1 MYLFALAACLGV
13 ILAIPLLH
21 AGVLI
26 SGLFGL
32 IGIGVALLVMLF
44 ARFLNIQQIAFKTI
58 LLTLVSVAAI
68 HYTQMTLQQRL
79 AERLLTEQ
87 RVDVAVQVVGLSDAA
102 DQAWRQ
108 VVRPIVPQ
116 AGLPE
121 QWLLGLPYSASPDT
135 SAAPPNMRAGE
146 IWQIQAKLKPIRGRA
161 SRGAFDLERWLI
173 LERGIG
179 AQAELLDAQKIDTKS
194 ALSIIERVD
203 RLRLQLREHFQT
215 FTPDSRGVLL
225 GLLTGDRVLIPDQ
238 HRQLY
243 QDAGIAHLLAIS
255 GPHVLL
261 AAAVL
266 TWAVGLLLN
275 RLPWLYLRMER
286 RRWLL
291 PVFVLAVIGYALLAG
306 WQLPA
311 QRTVIMTMLV
321 AGLAWWRLRWPT
333 FKILSVAAAVLLIF
347 DPLAVLS
354 AAFWLSFGAVWVL
367 LWLARRPSEQADG
380 LPLMQQMW
388 LRIKQFVTLQWLITL
403 GLLPLVLA
411 VFGQFSWLAVPV
423 NLIAI
428 PLLSVLVLGLN
439 LLGLL
444 LWPMLPPLA
453 DQVWQWD
460 LWILQQF
467 HQVLHLLLD
476 GRPELVWQHR
486 LSGVALA
493 AALLLVLVW
502 LLPRRVLPLGVS
514 GFLLL
519 PLFYSSPEVG
529 HEQTQLQV
537 RVLDVGQGLSVL
549 LQTPNHQV
557 LFDTGTSNA
566 AQRVVLP
573 TLSAYGVK
581 SLDRLLL
588 SVPDQQQMGGM
599 LPVLERLKVQQ
610 VSGSFEDT
618 QVKIQPCAAG
628 QTWTWDGVLF
638 EVLAP
643 WPEVMQMDRRE
654 LSCVLR
660 VTTAPN
666 ALGQRHRVLIMGGA
680 GQLTEQM
687 LRLLCADL
695 QADLLIL
702 GRGKAA
708 NSIDF
713 VQVVQPRYAV
723 WSAAR
728 VKPNEQQKIEQIK
741 QLGIQV
747 DQTGLEGTLS
757 YQLGGDVIGRQ
768 AWRDERVWLR

>member
-1 MYLFALAACLGV
+1 MYLSALAWCFGV

-21 AGVLI
+21 GGGMLGSVGQMIALLLALLLSVLLWMLNKQLMIFRLILPVLI
-26 SGLFGL
+26 S
-32 IGIGVALLVMLF
+32 A
-44 ARFLNIQQIAFKTI
+44 T
-58 LLTLVSVAAI
+58 AI
-68 HYTQMTLQQRL
+68 HYTQSALQQRL

-87 RVDVAVQVVGLSDAA
+87 TVDVAVRVVGLSDAV

-108 VVRPIVPQ
+108 VVRPVVPQ
-116 AGLPE
+116 ANLPE
-121 QWLLGLPYSASPDT
+121 QWLLGLPYAMDSSATAS
-135 SAAPPNMRAGE
+135 PPNMRAGE

-161 SRGAFDLERWLI
+161 SRGAFDLERWLV

-203 RLRLQLREHFQT
+203 QMRLQLREHFQT

-225 GLLTGDRVLIPDQ
+225 GLLTGDRALIPDQ

-266 TWAVGLLLN
+266 TWVVGLLLN
-275 RLPWLYLRMER
+275 RFPRLYLRMER

-306 WQLPA
+306 WELPA
-311 QRTVIMTMLV
+311 QRTVLMTVLV

-333 FKILSVAAAVLLIF
+333 FKVLSVAAAFLLLL

-367 LWLARRPSEQADG
+367 LWLARRPRERGDDQ
-380 LPLMQQMW
+380 PLAQRML
-388 LRIKQFVTLQWLITL
+388 LRVKQFVTLQWLITL

-428 PLLSVLVLGLN
+428 PLLSVVVLGLN

-444 LWPMLPPLA
+444 LWPVLPVLA

-467 HQVLHLLLD
+467 HGFLHLLLD

-486 LSGVALA
+486 LSGVALI

-502 LLPRRVLPLGVS
+502 LLPRRVLPLGLS

-519 PLFYSSPEVG
+519 PLFYPSAEIG
-529 HEQTQLQV
+529 HDQTQLQV

-549 LQTPNHQV
+549 LQTPSHQM
-557 LFDTGTSNA
+557 LFDTGTSNT

-581 SLDRLLL
+581 SLDHLLL

-628 QTWTWDGVLF
+628 QTWTWDGVFF
-638 EVLAP
+638 EILAP
-643 WPEVMQMDRRE
+643 WPEVTQMDRRE

-666 ALGQRHRVLIMGGA
+666 ALGQRHRVLVMGGS

-687 LRLLCADL
+687 LRLLCAEL
-695 QADLLIL
+695 QADVLIL

-713 VQVVQPRYAV
+713 VQAVQPRYAV

-728 VKPNEQQKIEQIK
+728 AKPNEQQKIEQIK

-757 YQLGGDVIGRQ
+757 YQLGGEVIRRQ

>member
-1 MYLFALAACLGV
+1 MYLSALAWCFGV

-21 AGVLI
+21 GGVLI
-26 SGLFGL
+26 DWTLLFIGCLLSVLLAATCWLTQKNMGILRVIWPVL
-32 IGIGVALLVMLF
+32 IGL
-44 ARFLNIQQIAFKTI
+44 
-58 LLTLVSVAAI
+58 AAI
-68 HYTQMTLQQRL
+68 SYTQSTLQQRL

-87 RVDVAVQVVGLSDAA
+87 TVDVVVRVVGLSDAV

-108 VVRPIVPQ
+108 VVRPVVPQ
-116 AGLPE
+116 ANLPE
-121 QWLLGLPYSASPDT
+121 QWLLGLPYVMDSSSTAT
-135 SAAPPNMRAGE
+135 PPNMRAGE
-146 IWQIQAKLKPIRGRA
+146 IWQIKAKLTPVRGRA
-161 SRGAFDLERWLI
+161 SLGAFDLERWLV

-179 AQAELLDAQKIDTKS
+179 AQAELLHAEQIHSKPS
-194 ALSIIERVD
+194 LSIIERVD
-203 RLRLQLREHFQT
+203 QLRLQLREHFQT
-215 FTPDSRGVLL
+215 FTPDSHGVLL
-225 GLLTGDRVLIPDQ
+225 GLLTGDRALISDQ

-275 RLPWLYLRMER
+275 RFPRLYLRMER

-291 PVFVLAVIGYALLAG
+291 PIFVLVVIGYALLAG
-306 WQLPA
+306 WELPA
-311 QRTVIMTMLV
+311 QRTVLMTVLV

-333 FKILSVAAAVLLIF
+333 FKVLSVAAAILLLL

-367 LWLARRPSEQADG
+367 LWLARRPSERGDDQP
-380 LPLMQQMW
+380 LPQRMW
-388 LRIKQFVTLQWLITL
+388 LRVKQFVMLQWLITL

-428 PLLSVLVLGLN
+428 PLLSVVVLGLN

-444 LWPMLPPLA
+444 LWPVLPLLA
-453 DQVWQWD
+453 DQVWQCA

-467 HQVLHLLLD
+467 HGFLHLLLD

-502 LLPRRVLPLGVS
+502 LLPRRVLPLGMS

-519 PLFYSSPEVG
+519 PLFYPSHG
-529 HEQTQLQV
+529 IGDAQTQLQV

-549 LQTPNHQV
+549 LQTPNHQM

-566 AQRVVLP
+566 ARRVVLP

-618 QVKIQPCAAG
+618 QIKIQPCAAG

-638 EVLAP
+638 EMLAP
-643 WPEVMQMDRRE
+643 WPEVTQMDRRE

-666 ALGQRHRVLIMGGA
+666 ALGQRHRVLVMGGA

-687 LRLLCADL
+687 LRLLCAEL

-702 GRGKAA
+702 GRGRAA
-708 NSIDF
+708 NSIEF
-713 VQVVQPRYAV
+713 IQAVQPRYAV

-728 VKPNEQQKIEQIK
+728 LKPNEQQKIEQIK
-741 QLGIQV
+741 QLGVQV

-757 YQLGGDVIGRQ
+757 YQLGGEVIGRQ